1 MPKILIVEDD
11 SAFRQM
17 LSRFLTKNGFEVS
30 QANDIRE
37 AHNQIDKQP
46 FEIVL
51 SDVRLPEGNGQ
62 DLLKTISSALVGPKI
77 ILMTGYGE
85 VKSAVEAMKK
95 GAFDYVTKPFTPEQI
110 LQVIN
115 DALETAPK
123 ETKSSPQTNPNKP
136 TENQDFV
143 EGESLAAQQML
154 QYIKLVSPTNMSVLL
169 RGESGTGKEVTAKTI
184 HKNSNRN
191 DKAFVAVD

>member
-37 AHNQIDKQP
+37 AHDQIDKQP

-51 SDVRLPEGNGQ
+51 SDVRLPGGSGQ
-62 DLLKTISSALVGPKI
+62 DLLKTTSSDLAATKI

-85 VKSAVEAMKK
+85 VKSAVEAMK
-95 GAFDYVTKPFTPEQI
+95 
-110 LQVIN
+110 
-115 DALETAPK
+115 
-123 ETKSSPQTNPNKP
+123 
-136 TENQDFV
+136 
-143 EGESLAAQQML
+143 
-154 QYIKLVSPTNMSVLL
+154 
-169 RGESGTGKEVTAKTI
+169 
-184 HKNSNRN
+184 
-191 DKAFVAVD
+191 

>member
-37 AHNQIDKQP
+37 AQDQIDKQP

-51 SDVRLPEGNGQ
+51 SDVRLPSGSGQ
-62 DLLKTISSALVGPKI
+62 DLLKTTSSDLAATKI

-115 DALETAPK
+115 DALKTSPK
-123 ETKSSPQTNPNKP
+123 ETKSAPQTNSQKS
-136 TENQDFV
+136 TEKEGFV
-143 EGESLAAQQML
+143 EGVSLAAQQMQ
-154 QYIKLVSPTNMSVLL
+154 QYI
-169 RGESGTGKEVTAKTI
+169 
-184 HKNSNRN
+184 
-191 DKAFVAVD
+191 